1 MANRRERWGRRKRHR
16 KPSHRKIRKIDGAD
30 FINSMPDDIL
40 NHILSFIPTDL
51 AMRTSVLSK
60 RWRHVW
66 YETPCLDI
74 NVCRLKDGATNQTLT
89 SYTAPK
95 ITSFKLLTSLDHN
108 TAPEIDS
115 WIEFAISRNVQNLSV
130 FIRDFKYRK
139 TYSFP
144 VFFYLSSSLKQL
156 TVTLDFCDMIPTCIV
171 SWESLRN
178 LSLRSCRISDESI
191 HNILSGCPILESLT
205 LDACSL
211 LERLELSKAPSLK
224 RLDINREYRHTGPIA
239 IVAPHI
245 HYLRLTYS
253 STPSTLVDVS
263 SLIEANLNIISSLLS
278 PLTADRYQTMALEML
293 AKSHNVKRLTVGET
307 LLQILSLAEL
317 RGVPFPT
324 LKVQTLIVKTEFVRS
339 VIPGISR
346 LLQNSPGLKK
356 LTLHTMQ
363 QSHDIMDMHRLKGLY
378 PDQCWRSKCEV
389 FPTSKEIYEMLGCND
404 ATSKLVASFSELV
417 LRNAKTLEMMVVWL
431 GGSYFNDAQ
440 WFEEL
445 LQMVET
451 LSHDNNVS
459 ILLKRSN
466 S

>member
-1 MANRRERWGRRKRHR
+1 
-16 KPSHRKIRKIDGAD
+16 
-30 FINSMPDDIL
+30 
-40 NHILSFIPTDL
+40 
-51 AMRTSVLSK
+51 
-60 RWRHVW
+60 
-66 YETPCLDI
+66 
-74 NVCRLKDGATNQTLT
+74 
-89 SYTAPK
+89 
-95 ITSFKLLTSLDHN
+95 
-108 TAPEIDS
+108 
-115 WIEFAISRNVQNLSV
+115 
-130 FIRDFKYRK
+130 
-139 TYSFP
+139 
-144 VFFYLSSSLKQL
+144 
-156 TVTLDFCDMIPTCIV
+156 MIPTCIV

-263 SLIEANLNIISSLLS
+263 SLIEANLNIISSLLF

-378 PDQCWRSKCEV
+378 PDQCWRSKCEM
-389 FPTSKEIYEMLGCND
+389 FPTSKEIFEMLACND
-404 ATSKLVASFSELV
+404 ATWKLVASFTELV
-417 LRNAKTLEMMVVWL
+417 LRNAKTLAMMVVWL
-431 GGSYFNDAQ
+431 GGSYFNDDAQ
-440 WFEEL
+440 
-445 LQMVET
+445 
-451 LSHDNNVS
+451 
-459 ILLKRSN
+459 
-466 S
+466 

>member
-1 MANRRERWGRRKRHR
+1 
-16 KPSHRKIRKIDGAD
+16 
-30 FINSMPDDIL
+30 MPDEIL
-40 NHILSFIPTDL
+40 HHILSFIPTDL
-51 AMRTSVLSK
+51 AMRTSVLSR

-74 NVCRLKDGATNQTLT
+74 NVCRLNSGTVINQTLT

-115 WIEFAISRNVQNLSV
+115 WIEFPISRNVQNLSV
-130 FIRDFKYRK
+130 FVRDFKYRK
-139 TYSFP
+139 NYSFP
-144 VFFYLSSSLKQL
+144 VSFYLSSSLKQL
-156 TVTLDFCDMIPTCIV
+156 TVTLDFFYMTPTCKV
-171 SWESLRN
+171 SWKSLRN
-178 LSLRSCRISDESI
+178 LALRRCKLPDGSI
-191 HNILSGCPILESLT
+191 DNILSGCPILESLT
-205 LDACSL
+205 LGTCRL
-211 LERLELSKAPSLK
+211 LERLDLSKSPSLR
-224 RLDINREYRHTGPIA
+224 RLDINRQYCDTGPIA

-253 STPSTLVDVS
+253 STPSTLLDVS
-263 SLIEANLNIISSLLS
+263 SLIEANLNIISSRLC
-278 PLTADRYQTMALEML
+278 PLTADRYQTMALKML
-293 AKSHNVKRLTVGET
+293 ANSHNVERLTVGET

-363 QSHDIMDMHRLKGLY
+363 QSHVIMDMHPLKGFY
-378 PDQCWRSKCEV
+378 PDQCWRSKCEM

-431 GGSYFNDAQ
+431 GGSYFNDDAQ
-440 WFEEL
+440 WFQQL
-445 LQMVET
+445 LQMVAT

-466 S
+466 C

>member
-1 MANRRERWGRRKRHR
+1 MN
-16 KPSHRKIRKIDGAD
+16 I
-30 FINSMPDDIL
+30 FL
-40 NHILSFIPTDL
+40 
-51 AMRTSVLSK
+51 V
-60 RWRHVW
+60 V
-66 YETPCLDI
+66 
-74 NVCRLKDGATNQTLT
+74 
-89 SYTAPK
+89 YTAPK
-95 ITSFKLLTSLDHN
+95 ITSFNLLTSLDHN

-115 WIEFAISRNVQNLSV
+115 WIEFPISRNVQNLSV
-130 FIRDFKYRK
+130 FVRDFKYRK

-144 VFFYLSSSLKQL
+144 VSFYLSSSLKQL
-156 TVTLDFCDMIPTCIV
+156 TVTLDFFYMTPTCKV
-171 SWESLRN
+171 SWKSLRN
-178 LSLRSCRISDESI
+178 LALRRCKLPDGSI
-191 HNILSGCPILESLT
+191 DTILSGCPILESLT
-205 LDACSL
+205 LDTCRL
-211 LERLELSKAPSLK
+211 LERLDLSKAPSLR
-224 RLDINREYRHTGPIA
+224 RLDINRQYCDTGPIA

-263 SLIEANLNIISSLLS
+263 SLIEANLNIISSRLC

-378 PDQCWRSKCEV
+378 PDQCWRSKCEM
-389 FPTSKEIYEMLGCND
+389 FPSSKEIYEMLGCND

-431 GGSYFNDAQ
+431 GGSYFNDDAQ

-445 LQMVET
+445 LQMVAT

-466 S
+466 C